1 MNAARHS
8 AEPPA
13 ELPAGLRER
22 IQDELERDRRWE
34 YRLPVYGGIALLV
47 LAAIVV
53 VRTVFLHV

>member
-1 MNAARHS
+1 MSHVEHS

-13 ELPAGLRER
+13 ELRER

-47 LAAIVV
+47 CAAIVI

>member
-13 ELPAGLRER
+13 ELPAELRER